1 MQILCT
7 VREFRP
13 EVSAHVH
20 VRKRVAVD
28 ERISVVLQTTTHYV
42 LEALCLL
49 GSLSSSP
56 SYC

>member
-1 MQILCT
+1 MQISCT

-20 VRKRVAVD
+20 VRNGVAVD
-28 ERISVVLQTTTHYV
+28 EHITVVLQTTTRYV

-49 GSLSSSP
+49 GLLCSSP